1 MEKNKT
7 IQDYDHMKQLE
18 THKRDQT
25 KAKLNQFDLV
35 KRQKKQSV
43 DQNINEIEKLNM
55 IILSLQ
61 KDMQSLR
68 IQYEEACENRNHTG
82 IQLIDRN
89 D

>member
-1 MEKNKT
+1 M
-7 IQDYDHMKQLE
+7 
-18 THKRDQT
+18 
-25 KAKLNQFDLV
+25 
-35 KRQKKQSV
+35 

-68 IQYEEACENRNHTG
+68 QQYEEACENRNLTG